1 MKGDIT
7 HDKSAEEIREKAQN
21 PCTLEIEMYRKES
34 NSQLEF
40 ENFYLPFGGKLC
52 SDNRWVKLSKLLPW
66 DKIEKHY
73 AKNFSYT
80 MGAPAKP
87 VRMALGAL
95 IIKERCGFTDEE
107 TVEQIKENPYLQ
119 YFIGL
124 EAYTNKA
131 PFNPSTMVYF
141 RSRIGLEMIEEI
153 NELIITGDYKK
164 FESNI
169 YDSKTDNDND
179 KDIDVN
185 DNEADNNEN
194 NERESNE
201 GKMIVDATC
210 TPADIRYPTDLS
222 LLNEGRE
229 KLEKIIDVLHA
240 PFIGIEKKPRT
251 YRWKARQ
258 DYLSTAKKRK
268 KTRKELRKALRKQL
282 GYIQRDLKHI
292 DELVGKSPLSLLSK
306 YEYKCLLVINE
317 LYRQQ
322 REMFKSRKNSI
333 ENRIV
338 SISQPHVR
346 PIVRGKASAST
357 EFGAKISL
365 SLIDGFARLETF
377 SWETFNE
384 STRLQEEIEKYKT
397 MFGFYPK
404 SVHVDKLYRTR
415 ENRKYCKDRKIRISG
430 PPLGRPRKG
439 ETEDSKIKQEKQD
452 LRERVLIEGKIGE
465 GKRRYSM
472 ARIMAK
478 LPHTSESVIGI
489 IFLVM
494 NLEKKLRLLW
504 AHFLYKLFPVPCWL
518 CKKF

>member
-1 MKGDIT
+1 
-7 HDKSAEEIREKAQN
+7 
-21 PCTLEIEMYRKES
+21 MYRKEFS
-34 NSQLEF
+34 EQLEF
-40 ENFYLPFGGKLC
+40 EDFYLPFGGKLSC
-52 SDNRWVKLSKLLPW
+52 DNRWVKLSKLLPW
-66 DKIEKHY
+66 EKIEKRY
-73 AKNFSYT
+73 AKNFSRR
-80 MGAPAKP
+80 MGAPAKS

-124 EAYTNKA
+124 ESYTNEA
-131 PFNPSTMVYF
+131 PFNPSSMVYF
-141 RSRIGLEMIEEI
+141 RSRIDLEMIDDI
-153 NELIITGDYKK
+153 NELIISGDHKK
-164 FESNI
+164 IESHI
-169 YDSKTDNDND
+169 SDPKDDSSKNADDND
-179 KDIDVN
+179 K
-185 DNEADNNEN
+185 EN
-194 NERESNE
+194 NDSDQDTNG

-210 TPADIRYPTDLS
+210 APADIRYPTDLS

-229 KLEKIIDVLHA
+229 KLEKIIDALHA
-240 PFIGIEKKPRT
+240 PLKGIEKKPRT
-251 YRWKARQ
+251 YRQKARKE
-258 DYLSTAKKRK
+258 YLATSKKRK
-268 KTRKELRKALRKQL
+268 KTRKELRKAIRKQL
-282 GYIQRDLKHI
+282 GYIRRDLKYI
-292 DELVGKSPLSLLSK
+292 EELTEKSSLVLLTK
-306 YEYKCLLVINE
+306 YDYKCLLVIQE

-322 REMFKSRKNSI
+322 RKMFKYRENRI

-365 SLIDGFARLETF
+365 SLIDGFARIETF

-384 STRLQEEIEKYKT
+384 STKLQEEIEKYKAR
-397 MFGFYPK
+397 FGFYPK

-415 ENRKYCKDRKIRISG
+415 SNRKYCKERNIRISG
-430 PPLGRPRKG
+430 PPLGRPRKDDNQDLK
-439 ETEDSKIKQEKQD
+439 TKQEKQD

-478 LPHTSESVIGI
+478 LPNTSESVIGI

-494 NLEKKLRLLW
+494 NLEKKLRILLARFIIKLLPIYFW
-504 AHFLYKLFPVPCWL
+504 RYKSI
-518 CKKF
+518 